1 MSVTLSGSVISFP
14 PMMFMDFGPVQN
26 VIGNLGNMFDIE
38 GVTSVVEGA
47 LRIVGLRIDEEAPAE
62 FVQHIYTIV
71 AKVIKVEKCR

>member
-26 VIGNLGNMFDIE
+26 VIGRLGDVFDIE

-47 LRIVGLRIDEEAPAE
+47 LRIVGLRIDEDAPAE
-62 FVQHIYTIV
+62 FVQHIYKMV
-71 AKVIKVEKCR
+71 KAVIE